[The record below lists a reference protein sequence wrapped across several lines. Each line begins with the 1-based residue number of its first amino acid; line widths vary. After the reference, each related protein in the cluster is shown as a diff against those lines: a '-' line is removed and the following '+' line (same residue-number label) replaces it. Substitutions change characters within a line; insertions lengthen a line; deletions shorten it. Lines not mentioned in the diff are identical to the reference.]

1 MFTPGDRLLG
11 TEDIHFGE
19 KILFSK
25 RGGLILEYLDVI
37 ITGIGIMLVATII
50 IGYFVIKHKNVK
62 LKGGEILGAQF
73 EIEEK
78 QVDKFQIISMPIAA
92 CKGEILTP
100 YLKVKVLDSNGNGIK
115 GKKVR
120 LEFYNNW
127 GLMSIKNISGDLVKY
142 SDKAGCVEYDNIS
155 LKESGR
161 IEIYIISDDIEQPI
175 DSVDIFPPGL
185 PIDYWNETVGSE
197 QYKIKL
203 ERILNFTQNKV

>member
-1 MFTPGDRLLG
+1 M
-11 TEDIHFGE
+11 
-19 KILFSK
+19 
-25 RGGLILEYLDVI
+25 EYLDVI

-120 LEFYNNW
+120 LEFYNNL